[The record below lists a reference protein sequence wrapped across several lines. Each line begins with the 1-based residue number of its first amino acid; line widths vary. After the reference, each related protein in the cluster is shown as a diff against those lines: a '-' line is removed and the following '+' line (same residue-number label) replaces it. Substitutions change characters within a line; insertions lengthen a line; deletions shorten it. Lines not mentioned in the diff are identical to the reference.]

1 MFVNNYCPLYIYTIF
16 LYISLIVLHFV
27 VITVFISF
35 LIALHLITAVVNFVG
50 LHIGGYYSFSKFR
63 WG

>member
-35 LIALHLITAVVNFVG
+35 LIALHFVIITVVVSFVG
-50 LHIGGYYSFSKFR
+50 LHIGGYYSC
-63 WG
+63 